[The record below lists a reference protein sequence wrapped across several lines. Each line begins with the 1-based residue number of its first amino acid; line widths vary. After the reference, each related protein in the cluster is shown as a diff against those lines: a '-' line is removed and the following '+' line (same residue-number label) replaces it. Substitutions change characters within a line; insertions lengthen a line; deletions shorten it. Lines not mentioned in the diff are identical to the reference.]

1 MDSSFIDSAFLFRSC
16 ASVALKTVQVDIKFV
31 ALILDSFNFVYFIN
45 RGNWVYEV

>member
-16 ASVALKTVQVDIKFV
+16 VALKTVQVDIKFV